1 MVTWDDA
8 GLRLDQFLNGQGLP
22 ASRSMLKRHIEAG
35 VCQVNGEV
43 VQRPACKLHAGDE
56 VSYLAPAPAPV
67 DVQPED
73 IPLQVLHEDE
83 HVVVL
88 DKAPGMVVHPAAG
101 HPGGTLVNALLGRY
115 ADIASAGAP
124 GRAGIVH
131 RLDKDTSGV
140 MVAARTDLAHAA
152 LAAQFS
158 VHSVDRRYDV
168 LVLGRAL
175 RRGTF
180 DTLHGRH
187 PHHRKK
193 FSSKVTRGRRAVT
206 HYALVEHL
214 AGASL
219 VEARLETGR
228 THQVRVHFADHG
240 HPVLGDPVYAR
251 SPRDPLVREVARD
264 LGRQAL
270 HARLL
275 AFDHPHTGERMRFEA
290 PPPQDM
296 ARALQRLREE
306 S

>member
-73 IPLQVLHEDE
+73 IPLQVLHEARGETGD
-83 HVVVL
+83 VPS
-88 DKAPGMVVHPAAG
+88 D
-101 HPGGTLVNALLGRY
+101 TLVNALLGRY

-175 RRGTF
+175 QRY
-180 DTLHGRH
+180 LHKGD
-187 PHHRKK
+187 PK
-193 FSSKVTRGRRAVT
+193 
-206 HYALVEHL
+206 
-214 AGASL
+214 
-219 VEARLETGR
+219 
-228 THQVRVHFADHG
+228 
-240 HPVLGDPVYAR
+240 VLGSVEDVAWEMEEGSICGLGIAAPLPLTSAMTHFPAAFEVR
-251 SPRDPLVREVARD
+251 SK
-264 LGRQAL
+264 
-270 HARLL
+270 
-275 AFDHPHTGERMRFEA
+275 
-290 PPPQDM
+290 
-296 ARALQRLREE
+296 